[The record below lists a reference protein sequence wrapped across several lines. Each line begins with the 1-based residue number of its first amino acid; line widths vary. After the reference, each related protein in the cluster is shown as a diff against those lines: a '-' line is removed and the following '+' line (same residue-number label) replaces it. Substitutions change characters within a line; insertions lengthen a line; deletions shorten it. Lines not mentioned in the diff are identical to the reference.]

1 MTLWFHTHVIDVIVA
16 GSETT
21 ILNWCWLLIRC
32 EKCFSSKMITW
43 KTVQLWGEI
52 TLCQQCSSLLRS
64 ELYTHTPNGYCPKSV
79 DFFHPLRIV
88 SDCAGTL
95 PTWNKKHC
103 LKCCCPDCISEL
115 CYYYKLVL
123 FIMSTIISTNLI
135 REAIAIL
142 ETSLQTDTTLHLSVI
157 LSEHIYS
164 LHCAFFISF

>member
-1 MTLWFHTHVIDVIVA
+1 MFFFKNDNLKDCSALGWNHAMSAMQQPFEEWTLHTHQMVA
-16 GSETT
+16 VLKVW
-21 ILNWCWLLIRC
+21 I
-32 EKCFSSKMITW
+32 FSIHW
-43 KTVQLWGEI
+43 
-52 TLCQQCSSLLRS
+52 
-64 ELYTHTPNGYCPKSV
+64 ELYLT
-79 DFFHPLRIV
+79 
-88 SDCAGTL
+88 AGTL
-95 PTWNKKHC
+95 PPWNKKHC

-115 CYYYKLVL
+115 CYYYKFVL